1 MRKSKF
7 SEEQITKILAESRSG
22 ASTPEL
28 CRRHAV
34 SEKTFYRWKAKYGD
48 LQGTEVKRMKDME
61 VKIARL
67 ERIVSKQALELQVAE
82 EIIKGKW

>member
-48 LQGTEVKRMKDME
+48 LQDGSETN
-61 VKIARL
+61 
-67 ERIVSKQALELQVAE
+67 ERYGSEDCAA
-82 EIIKGKW
+82 